1 MYRHLRYP
9 ISYEY
14 HESNITLVP
23 EYRDRVCTGLS
34 LLNPDL
40 VPWLTDSMSV
50 RFVNVFLLICNC
62 IMRPCDC
69 RVSDV
74 LDLNIPTRHL
84 NLVTVAQYRND
95 IAKLFHCSSCS
106 VLNDPSLSLTWS

>member
-1 MYRHLRYP
+1 MYRHLHYP

-23 EYRDRVCTGLS
+23 EYHDRVCTGLS

-40 VPWLTDSMSV
+40 VPWLTDSMS
-50 RFVNVFLLICNC
+50 FTSLNVFFLIRPR
-62 IMRPCDC
+62 IMRPHAC

-74 LDLNIPTRHL
+74 LDHIIP
-84 NLVTVAQYRND
+84 VQ
-95 IAKLFHCSSCS
+95 
-106 VLNDPSLSLTWS
+106 PSNPLSEVVP